1 MELFSDVGFLA
12 TILIFFR
19 IGGIMLP
26 IPIFGSNNIQPT
38 LKVWFII
45 LLSIVMVPLNVQHL
59 DISIA
64 DTFASLVYYCV
75 SEFVIGLSYGL
86 VSSVFLNAVY
96 VAGAIIDMGLGLS
109 IISVIS
115 PQDEQEVPVSANLL
129 YLLAVMIFLV
139 TDMHHVLIKGIEQTF
154 IALPV
159 GSGIFDFSQALQ
171 FNDYISTS
179 LSIGFQLSAPFV
191 LTMLIIDVVLG
202 LLSKAMPAMN
212 IFVLGMPLKIMIGL
226 VLYLI
231 LMPYYADRMGELF
244 NMMFSMMNH
253 YMEGLVPK

>member
-1 MELFSDVGFLA
+1 MALFSEVGFLA

-26 IPIFGSNNIQPT
+26 VPIFGSNNIQPT

-45 LLSIVMVPLNVQHL
+45 LLSIVMVPLNVDTL

-64 DTFASLVYYCV
+64 DSFVSLVYYCV

-96 VAGAIIDMGLGLS
+96 VAGAIIDMGMGLS

-115 PQDEQEVPVSANLL
+115 PQDEQEIPVSANLI

-139 TDMHHVLIKGIEQTF
+139 TDMHHVLIRGIEQTF
-154 IALPV
+154 VALPV
-159 GSGIFDFSQALQ
+159 GSGIFDFSQAML
-171 FNDYISTS
+171 FNDFISTS
-179 LSIGFQLSAPFV
+179 LSVGFQLAAPFI
-191 LTMLIIDVVLG
+191 LTMLIIDIVLG

-212 IFVLGMPLKIMIGL
+212 IFVLGMPLKILIGL
-226 VLYLI
+226 VLYLV
-231 LMPYYADRMGELF
+231 LMPYYADRLGELF
-244 NMMFSMMNH
+244 NMMFTMMNRF
-253 YMEGLVPK
+253 MEGLVPK